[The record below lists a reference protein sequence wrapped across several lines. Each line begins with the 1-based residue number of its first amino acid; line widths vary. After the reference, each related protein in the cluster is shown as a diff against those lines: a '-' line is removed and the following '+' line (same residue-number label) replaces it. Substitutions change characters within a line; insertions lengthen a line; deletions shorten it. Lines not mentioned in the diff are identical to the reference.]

1 MGVIPKRHWV
11 GKIQNDRGSGSRGSP
26 IQIKYNFYPDEP
38 GSGGWLSNDPD
49 INDNLDYKKTGELV
63 K

>member
-1 MGVIPKRHWV
+1 M
-11 GKIQNDRGSGSRGSP
+11 
-26 IQIKYNFYPDEP
+26 KYTFYPDEP
-38 GSGGWLSNDPD
+38 GSGDWPSNDPD